1 MLSRYNAHQ
10 NINSLDTFL
19 AFSYTG
25 IKPLFGAVFRRMAKG
40 IHNIN
45 LLPNKGDTMLNQ
57 FLSWALTV
65 GRFLVIVT
73 ETLALSVFIYRFSLD
88 MKIVDLHDKIKN
100 KSIIVENF
108 KTGEDIYRNLQ
119 ARLASAK
126 QYDTNRD
133 DTLKILKDVI
143 ELGRNKITFNSINV
157 TPDSIQIQAQAQS
170 SGILSLFTQ
179 NLRNYPKVKDISIT
193 RVENKTS
200 SGIINIGLTAFLKEN
215 VKPAK

>member
-1 MLSRYNAHQ
+1 MW
-10 NINSLDTFL
+10 LDTFP

-25 IKPLFGAVFRRMAKG
+25 IKPLSGAVFRRMAKG

-45 LLPNKGDTMLNQ
+45 LLPNKGDTMINQ

-65 GRFLVIVT
+65 GRFLVIIT

-100 KSIIVENF
+100 ESLIVQNF
-108 KTGEDIYRNLQ
+108 KAGEDIYRNLQ

-126 QYDTNRD
+126 QYDTTRD
-133 DTLKILKDVI
+133 DTLKILKDII
-143 ELGRNKITFNSINV
+143 ELGRNKVTFNSINV
-157 TPDSIQIQAQAQS
+157 TTDSIQIQAQAQS

-179 NLRNYPKVKDISIT
+179 NLRNYPKIRDISIT

-200 SGIINIGLTAFLKEN
+200 SGVINIGLTAFLKDN
-215 VKPAK
+215 VKPIK